1 MAHGE
6 EETQDTENLEGN
18 DEDDAKVE
26 DTKKIYMFIDN
37 SSDSENS
44 ETIDVFETLPSFSF
58 KEETNSISLCE
69 HNLNIENERDIIK
82 RHIETYI
89 LIVAALRLIGDHWPY
104 KYVIVGQS
112 PYKSNILPAIA
123 TANAY
128 DANRSKSGNF
138 DSQEICKRLSL
149 SYCLLEHSI
158 CAINARPYVSEDIC
172 INTQPESMI
181 SKLRYNM
188 IILTPILYSVK
199 ADLHLKIYVTSHP
212 AVTDLC
218 KKMNK
223 LARIELEGK
232 HSLFADSSYR
242 ILSQEMQE
250 LHTWHNYSTADLM
263 LTGKYNRLKDFTKY
277 LISLSISLPNMA
289 YVKSKGK
296 SNETNSYDVNSYV
309 NSILSKMWQIACDSE
324 KALLVDRE
332 NMSMIMKKFSNQ
344 SDIDDASEILTR
356 MLEVVRHHE
365 TYKLK
370 LELLTMGVVPPL
382 LDTQVQDERQ
392 NENNNEKKL
401 LIRKVTNKSKN
412 TQDKYRVDENSLYTS
427 DSILSDNE
435 SKTIF
440 SSVNVNTN
448 LKDIDYSLPSVSIAI
463 STSNSTLVQRR
474 ARLAI
479 LAKNMQNA
487 QSPVN
492 KDVIPELSKSI
503 ESITL
508 NESIEKP
515 SDVDTNVNKT
525 HTSNPSSIKR
535 RRYRTV
541 STSSITSNISTSS
554 RLSTINTNSK
564 TKLKNKKKG
573 NE

>member
-1 MAHGE
+1 
-6 EETQDTENLEGN
+6 
-18 DEDDAKVE
+18 
-26 DTKKIYMFIDN
+26 
-37 SSDSENS
+37 
-44 ETIDVFETLPSFSF
+44 
-58 KEETNSISLCE
+58 
-69 HNLNIENERDIIK
+69 
-82 RHIETYI
+82 
-89 LIVAALRLIGDHWPY
+89 
-104 KYVIVGQS
+104 
-112 PYKSNILPAIA
+112 
-123 TANAY
+123 
-128 DANRSKSGNF
+128 
-138 DSQEICKRLSL
+138 
-149 SYCLLEHSI
+149 
-158 CAINARPYVSEDIC
+158 
-172 INTQPESMI
+172 
-181 SKLRYNM
+181 
-188 IILTPILYSVK
+188 
-199 ADLHLKIYVTSHP
+199 
-212 AVTDLC
+212 
-218 KKMNK
+218 MNK

-435 SKTIF
+435 SKVGTSLSSNKTYLKQHKGKTIF
-440 SSVNVNTN
+440 SSVNVNTI
-448 LKDIDYSLPSVSIAI
+448 LKDIDYNLPSVSIAI